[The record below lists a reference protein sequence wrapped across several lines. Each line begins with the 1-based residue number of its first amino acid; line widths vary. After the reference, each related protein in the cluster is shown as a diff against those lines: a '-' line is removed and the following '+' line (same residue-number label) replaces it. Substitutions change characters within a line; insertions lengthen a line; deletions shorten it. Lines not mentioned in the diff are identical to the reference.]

1 MIIIREATAADQAAI
16 VRLVREVQINPMDL
30 KWPNFLVAEDEATG
44 AIVSTGQI
52 KRHRDGSY
60 ELASIGTL
68 PAYRGRGLAHQI
80 IGRLL
85 GQHAGELYLTCMD
98 NMEGL
103 YQQFGFRTIG
113 PDEMPP
119 FFRRITR
126 LARAMLHLSRDGR
139 RLLVM
144 KRDPAPGPG

>member
-1 MIIIREATAADQAAI
+1 VIRPATAADQEAI
-16 VRLVREVQINPMDL
+16 VHIIREVQINPMDL
-30 KWPNFLVAEDEATG
+30 KWPNFLLAVDDATG
-44 AIVSTGQI
+44 AVVATGQI
-52 KRHRDGSY
+52 KKHGDGSY

-80 IGRLL
+80 IEQLL
-85 GQHAGELYLTCMD
+85 LKHRSVLYLTCMD

-103 YQQFGFRTIG
+103 YQQFGFRTIP

-119 FFRRITR
+119 YFRRMAR
-126 LARAMLHLSRDGR
+126 LARTMLFLSRRGQ

-144 KRDPAPGPG
+144 KRDGAPAG

>member
-1 MIIIREATAADQAAI
+1 MIRPARESDQAAI

-30 KWPNFLVAEDEATG
+30 KWSNFLVAEDEATG
-44 AIVSTGQI
+44 EIVSTGQI
-52 KRHRDGSY
+52 KRHRDGSD

-80 IGRLL
+80 IEQLL
-85 GQHAGELYLTCMD
+85 RQHPGELYLTCMD
-98 NMEGL
+98 HMEGL

-119 FFRRITR
+119 FFRR
-126 LARAMLHLSRDGR
+126 LAKLAKVYLALGGGR

-144 KRDPAPGPG
+144 KRDAAPSQS